1 MKRKR
6 CKAVTQSDSGTE
18 HCEGF
23 SGHKMHFYKVYKGT
37 ADSWTVRWPNHRR
50 AARNEGATK

>member
-18 HCEGF
+18 RCEGF
-23 SGHKMHFYKVYKGT
+23 SGHKMHFYKVYKGA
-37 ADSWTVRWPNHRR
+37 ADWWTVRWPNHRR
-50 AARNEGATK
+50 AARKQ